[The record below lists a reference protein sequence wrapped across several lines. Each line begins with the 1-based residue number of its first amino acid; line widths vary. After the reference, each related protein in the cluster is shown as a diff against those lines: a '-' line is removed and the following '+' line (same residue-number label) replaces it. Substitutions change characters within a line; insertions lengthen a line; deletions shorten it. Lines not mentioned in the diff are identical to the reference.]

1 MCIVVCSSIHK
12 YSFGDASLIS
22 TLGLISTFGLLG
34 LRATDDLMCENMAEG
49 SAKKALACELLAYEV
64 ESVDT
69 PVVSIRQPRYGL

>member
-12 YSFGDASLIS
+12 YSFGDVSLIS
-22 TLGLISTFGLLG
+22 TLGLLG